1 MQILKE
7 LTELLAE
14 KNAFILILISY
25 YVKVSVRF
33 SFSVDKSVT
42 NTFVISSSPSD
53 NILHLFS
60 YDHNQ
65 LNKLQKIE
73 IPRGISVKE
82 KTVWIFKLYG
92 VCYICHLFC
101 CNNEDRL
108 ILYNTSKS
116 EKVQVEDAFFILGK
130 PGEAY
135 AVNTVD
141 NLVMV
146 HFMNSKVGQET

>member
-1 MQILKE
+1 M
-7 LTELLAE
+7 
-14 KNAFILILISY
+14 
-25 YVKVSVRF
+25 SVRF

>member
-1 MQILKE
+1 M
-7 LTELLAE
+7 
-14 KNAFILILISY
+14 
-25 YVKVSVRF
+25 
-33 SFSVDKSVT
+33 
-42 NTFVISSSPSD
+42 
-53 NILHLFS
+53 
-60 YDHNQ
+60 
-65 LNKLQKIE
+65 
-73 IPRGISVKE
+73 
-82 KTVWIFKLYG
+82 
-92 VCYICHLFC
+92 FC

-146 HFMNSKVGQET
+146 HFMNSKVRSKAECILKRCKNTEFNYVIFP

>member
-1 MQILKE
+1 M
-7 LTELLAE
+7 
-14 KNAFILILISY
+14 
-25 YVKVSVRF
+25 
-33 SFSVDKSVT
+33 
-42 NTFVISSSPSD
+42 
-53 NILHLFS
+53 
-60 YDHNQ
+60 
-65 LNKLQKIE
+65 NKLQKIE

-146 HFMNSKVGQET
+146 HFMNSKVGNKGVLASKRNKQPSSLIMAGFEPFFL